1 VANDLVKLDIL
12 LNGQVV
18 EALSRIVHR
27 SKAETRGRAILKRL
41 RKEIARHQFEI
52 ALQAAI
58 GSRIIAR
65 ETIKAFRKDVIARLS
80 GGDVTR
86 KQKLLKKQKAGKKR
100 MKMIGT
106 VAVPQ
111 KAFMAVLEAE

>member
-1 VANDLVKLDIL
+1 
-12 LNGQVV
+12 
-18 EALSRIVHR
+18 
-27 SKAETRGRAILKRL
+27 AILKRL
-41 RKEIARHQFEI
+41 RKEISRHQFEI